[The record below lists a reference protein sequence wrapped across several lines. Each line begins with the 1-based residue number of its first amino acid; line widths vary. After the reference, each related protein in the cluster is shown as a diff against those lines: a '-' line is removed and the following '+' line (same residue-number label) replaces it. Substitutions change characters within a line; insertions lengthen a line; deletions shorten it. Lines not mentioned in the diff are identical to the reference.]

1 MQNVFTAATSL
12 KVAAARFYLVY
23 HTETQTDHSQNEATW
38 SASVSWQ
45 INPTNEVAALYGY
58 LHDRTGNGNNA
69 QQFGLA
75 YEYLLSKSSI
85 LYVAAG
91 LIDNRR
97 RAAYGLNGTEYS
109 GVDVTPGA
117 TARGVIV
124 GLTHKF

>member
-1 MQNVFTAATSL
+1 MAICTIAPAAAT
-12 KVAAARFYLVY
+12 
-23 HTETQTDHSQNEATW
+23 THSN
-38 SASVSWQ
+38 SC
-45 INPTNEVAALYGY
+45 
-58 LHDRTGNGNNA
+58 
-69 QQFGLA
+69 LA